1 MSGTIENQVVP
12 AISEEDEACLQAMLI
27 STTHII
33 SWVLKAATDL
43 DLFGIIARAGPA
55 ACMTPTEIASQL
67 PTQDSEAP
75 SRLDRMLRLL
85 ASHSVLTCSIHTL
98 EDGRVERLYGLT
110 PASQFLFERE
120 DRGSVACFSAFP
132 SHRAIY
138 EVSIRMKDAIL
149 EGGNLF
155 KKVHG
160 MPMFQYMDGDPT
172 FKEMFFKIMDDDSTM
187 VMKKILE
194 VYQGFEGLKSL
205 VDVGG
210 GIGKCINMIISKN
223 PTTKGINF
231 DLPHVIQ
238 NAPSYPGIEHVGG
251 DMFHNVPKGDAIM
264 IKYILHDWSDEDCM
278 KLLRNC
284 YEALPN
290 NGKVVIIEL
299 LMQEAPDSSMSS
311 QYVSRLDNGMLLYLE
326 GKERTEK
333 EFEALCKGSGFSKF
347 KVVCCAYA
355 VWVVMEFHK

>member
-1 MSGTIENQVVP
+1 MSGTIENQVG
-12 AISEEDEACLQAMLI
+12 EEDEACIQAMLI
-27 STTHII
+27 STTPIFC
-33 SWVLKAATDL
+33 WVLKAATDL
-43 DLFGIIARAGPA
+43 DLFGIIAGAGPA

-75 SRLDRMLRLL
+75 YRLDRMLRLL

-110 PASQFLFERE
+110 PASQFLFEKE
-120 DRGSVACFSAFP
+120 DRGSVACLSAFY
-132 SHRAIY
+132 SHRAVY
-138 EVSIRMKDAIL
+138 EVSMHMKDAIL

-172 FKEMFFKIMDDDSTM
+172 FKEMFFKIMDDHSTM
-187 VMKKILE
+187 IMKKILE

-210 GIGKCINMIISKN
+210 GIGKCMNMIISKN

-238 NAPSYPGIEHVGG
+238 KAPSYPGIEHVGG

-264 IKYILHDWSDEDCM
+264 IKI
-278 KLLRNC
+278 
-284 YEALPN
+284 
-290 NGKVVIIEL
+290 
-299 LMQEAPDSSMSS
+299 
-311 QYVSRLDNGMLLYLE
+311 
-326 GKERTEK
+326 
-333 EFEALCKGSGFSKF
+333 
-347 KVVCCAYA
+347 
-355 VWVVMEFHK
+355 